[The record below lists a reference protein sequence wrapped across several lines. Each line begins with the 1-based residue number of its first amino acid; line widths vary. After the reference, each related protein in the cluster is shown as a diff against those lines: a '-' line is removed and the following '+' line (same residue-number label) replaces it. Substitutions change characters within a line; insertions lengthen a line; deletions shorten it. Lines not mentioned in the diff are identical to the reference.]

1 MATYSINI
9 GTSIETMTYNIL
21 GATAVDLSPVLNVLK
36 DNNNKEINS
45 KDIRD
50 AILTSFSSS
59 AFKQTL
65 ASESTISYIGV
76 DNVNPDYLSKDVKKK
91 VLFGKRSFT
100 VTGSYPSD
108 SGLRYYSYT
117 NDIMTSSLLNSDI
130 DIFLYNTKK
139 DTVSNNRT
147 KISIL
152 SGTNSS
158 LYRNSPYLQSQVVTV
173 GTYSSLSLDI
183 VNPTLTGATYTVIN
197 FNSNYGTVSFNNI
210 AFPSP
215 QSSYGLVS
223 GLTAA
228 GNDRVLKLNDG
239 ILSWDDISLPDT
251 SYIGVTGSPID
262 IYGSP
267 VNVNGYPLEF
277 TDSRQCTVNIGDI
290 QLGET
295 FNSVSIVEM
304 LRRMVYDYL
313 PPTCSLSVL
322 PPYSSGYVEV
332 GSNPLIKLGYTIN
345 KRSLPTQASVFSY
358 MIPSSY
364 APIINDGQVSVSG
377 TVSGVIITPII
388 SATTSFTLTV
398 NDGTQSNSASATVTG
413 IYPYF
418 YGFSSLTTM
427 TTAGLVSLT
436 KLVEP
441 KSNKNVDIVGNGNFY
456 FIYDS
461 NYPALSDIY
470 NEFGDTISASF
481 SSPTILTLSSPTG
494 LWASKQFRVYQ
505 YNGVP
510 QIGPPSVNYQFEY

>member
-1 MATYSINI
+1 MATYSINT
-9 GTSIETMTYNIL
+9 GTSTETTTYNII
-21 GATAVDLSPVLNVLK
+21 GATAIDLSPILDILP
-36 DNNNKEINS
+36 DNTDKQINP

-50 AILTSFSSS
+50 AVLTSFSNS

-65 ASESTISYIGV
+65 ASQSTTSYIGV
-76 DNVNPDYLSKDVKKK
+76 DDVNPDYANKDVKSK
-91 VLFGKRSFT
+91 VYFGKRAF
-100 VTGSYPSD
+100 
-108 SGLRYYSYT
+108 SGTYSYSYT
-117 NDIMTSSLLNSDI
+117 HDLMTSDLLNSDV
-130 DIFLYNTKK
+130 DVFLYNTKK

-147 KISIL
+147 RIAIL

-158 LYRNSPYLQSQVVTV
+158 LYTNLPYLQSQVVTV

-183 VNPTLTGATYTVIN
+183 INPTFTGGTSSVIN
-197 FNSNYGTVSFNNI
+197 FNSDYGTVSFNQI
-210 AFPSP
+210 VFPRP
-215 QSSYGLVS
+215 QESYGFVP

-228 GNDRVLKLNDG
+228 SDGRVLKWNNGVLG
-239 ILSWDDISLPDT
+239 WDDILLPDT
-251 SYIGVTGSPID
+251 NYIGATGAPTN
-262 IYGSP
+262 IYGSTI
-267 VNVNGYPLEF
+267 NVNGYPFEF
-277 TDSRQCTVNIGDI
+277 ADTRQCTFAMGDI
-290 QLGET
+290 ELGET

-313 PPTCSLSVL
+313 PPICSLSIL

-332 GSNPLIKLGYTIN
+332 GSTPIIKLGYTIT
-345 KRSLPTQASVFSY
+345 KRSLPTQTSVFSY
-358 MIPSSY
+358 MIPSTY
-364 APIINDGQVSVSG
+364 PAITNDGQVTISGSVSG
-377 TVSGVIITPII
+377 VVVTPIT

-398 NDGTQSNSASATVTG
+398 NDGTQSNSASATIAG

-427 TTAGLVSLT
+427 TTAGLASLT

-441 KSNKNVDIVGNGNFY
+441 KSNKNVDVVGTGNFY

-461 NYPALSDIY
+461 NYPALSAIY
-470 NEFGDTISASF
+470 NEFGNTISSASF

-510 QIGPPSVNYQFEY
+510 QIGPPSVNYQFKY

>member
-1 MATYSINI
+1 MATYSINT
-9 GTSIETMTYNIL
+9 GTSTETMTYNII
-21 GATAVDLSPVLNVLK
+21 GATAIDLSPVLDILK
-36 DNNNKEINS
+36 DNSNKEINP

-50 AILTSFSSS
+50 AVLTSFSNS

-65 ASESTISYIGV
+65 ASQSTISYIGV
-76 DNVNPDYLSKDVKKK
+76 DTVNPNYLNKDVKKK
-91 VLFGKRSFT
+91 VYFGKRAFSQLN
-100 VTGSYPSD
+100 S
-108 SGLRYYSYT
+108 YSYT
-117 NDIMTSSLLNSDI
+117 DDIMTSSLLNSDT

-147 KISIL
+147 KIAIL
-152 SGTNSS
+152 AGTNSS
-158 LYRNSPYLQSQVVTV
+158 LYTNSPYLQSQIITV

-197 FNSNYGTVSFNNI
+197 FNSDYGTVSFNNI

-215 QSSYGLVS
+215 QSSYGLIS

-228 GNDRVLKLNDG
+228 GNDRVLKWNNG
-239 ILSWDDISLPDT
+239 ILGWDDILLPDT
-251 SYIGVTGSPID
+251 SYIGVTGSAIN

-277 TDSRQCTVNIGDI
+277 TDSRQCTVPIGDI

-332 GSNPLIKLGYTIN
+332 GSTPLIKLGYTIN
-345 KRSLPTQASVFSY
+345 KKSLPTQTSIFSY

-364 APIINDGQVSVSG
+364 PPITTNGQVSVSG
-377 TVSGVIITPII
+377 TVNGVVITPIT
-388 SATTSFTLTV
+388 SATTSFTITV
-398 NDGTQSNSASATVTG
+398 SDGTQSNSSSTTVTG

-427 TTAGLVSLT
+427 TTAGLAALT

-441 KSNKNVDIVGNGNFY
+441 QGIKNIDVIGNGNLY

-461 NYPALSDIY
+461 NYPLLSAIY
-470 NEFGDTISASF
+470 NEFGNTISGSF

-510 QIGPPSVNYQFEY
+510 QIGPPSINYQFKY

>member
-1 MATYSINI
+1 MATYSINT
-9 GTSIETMTYNIL
+9 GTSTETMTYNII
-21 GATAVDLSPVLNVLK
+21 GATAIDLSPVLDILK
-36 DNNNKEINS
+36 DNSNKEINP

-50 AILTSFSSS
+50 AVLTSFSNS

-65 ASESTISYIGV
+65 ASQSTISYIGV
-76 DNVNPDYLSKDVKKK
+76 DTLNPDYSSKDVKKK
-91 VLFGKRSFT
+91 VYFGKRSF
-100 VTGSYPSD
+100 
-108 SGLRYYSYT
+108 SGTYSY
-117 NDIMTSSLLNSDI
+117 DVMTSNLLNSDT

-147 KISIL
+147 RIAIL
-152 SGTNSS
+152 AGTNSS
-158 LYRNSPYLQSQVVTV
+158 LYTSSPYLQSQIVTV

-183 VNPTLTGATYTVIN
+183 INPTLTGTTYAVIN
-197 FNSNYGTVSFNNI
+197 FNSDSGTVSFNNI
-210 AFPSP
+210 AFPSF
-215 QSSYGLVS
+215 QSSYGLIF

-228 GNDRVLKLNDG
+228 GNDRVLKWNNG
-239 ILSWDDISLPDT
+239 ILGWDDILLPDT
-251 SYIGVTGSPID
+251 SYIGVTGSAIN

-277 TDSRQCTVNIGDI
+277 TDSRQCTVAIGDI

-304 LRRMVYDYL
+304 LRRIVYDYL
-313 PPTCSLSVL
+313 PPTCSLSIL

-332 GSNPLIKLGYTIN
+332 GSTPLIKLGYTIN
-345 KRSLPTQASVFSY
+345 KRSLPTQTSIFSY

-364 APIINDGQVSVSG
+364 APITNDGQVTVSG
-377 TVSGVIITPII
+377 TVSGVVITPIT

-398 NDGTQSNSASATVTG
+398 NDGTQSNSSSATVTG

-427 TTAGLVSLT
+427 TTAGLAPLT

-441 KSNKNVDIVGNGNFY
+441 KSNKNVDISGNGNLY

-461 NYPALSDIY
+461 NYPVLTAIY
-470 NEFGDTISASF
+470 NEFGNTISSSF

-510 QIGPPSVNYQFEY
+510 QIGPPSINYQFKY

>member
-1 MATYSINI
+1 MATYSINT
-9 GTSIETMTYNIL
+9 GTSTETMTYNII
-21 GATAVDLSPVLNVLK
+21 GATAIDLSPVLDILK
-36 DNNNKEINS
+36 DNSNKEINP

-50 AILTSFSSS
+50 AVLTSFSNS

-65 ASESTISYIGV
+65 ASQSTISYIGV
-76 DNVNPDYLSKDVKKK
+76 DTVNPNYLNKDVKKK
-91 VLFGKRSFT
+91 VYFGKRAFSQLN
-100 VTGSYPSD
+100 S
-108 SGLRYYSYT
+108 YSYT
-117 NDIMTSSLLNSDI
+117 DDIMTSSLLNSDT

-147 KISIL
+147 KIAIL
-152 SGTNSS
+152 AGTNSS
-158 LYRNSPYLQSQVVTV
+158 LYTNSPYLQSQIITV

-197 FNSNYGTVSFNNI
+197 FNSDYGTVSFNNI

-215 QSSYGLVS
+215 QSSYGLIP

-228 GNDRVLKLNDG
+228 GNDRVLKWNNG
-239 ILSWDDISLPDT
+239 ILGWDDILLPDT
-251 SYIGVTGSPID
+251 SYIGVTGSAIN

-277 TDSRQCTVNIGDI
+277 TDSRQCTVPIGDI

-332 GSNPLIKLGYTIN
+332 GSTPLIKLGYTIN
-345 KRSLPTQASVFSY
+345 KKSLPTQTSIFSY

-364 APIINDGQVSVSG
+364 PPITTNGQVSVSG
-377 TVSGVIITPII
+377 TVNGVVITPIT
-388 SATTSFTLTV
+388 SATTSFTITV
-398 NDGTQSNSASATVTG
+398 NDGTQSNSSSTTVTG

-427 TTAGLVSLT
+427 TTAGLAALT

-441 KSNKNVDIVGNGNFY
+441 QGTKNIDVIGNGNLY

-461 NYPALSDIY
+461 NYPLLSAIY
-470 NEFGDTISASF
+470 NEFGNTISGSF

-510 QIGPPSVNYQFEY
+510 QIGPPSINYQFKY

>member
-9 GTSIETMTYNIL
+9 GTSTETMVYNII
-21 GATAVDLSPVLNVLK
+21 GATAIDLSPVLDILK
-36 DNNNKEINS
+36 DNTDKEINP

-50 AILTSFSSS
+50 AVLTSFSNS

-65 ASESTISYIGV
+65 ASQSTISYIGV
-76 DNVNPDYLSKDVKKK
+76 DTVNPNYSSKDVKEK
-91 VLFGKRSFT
+91 VYFGKRAF
-100 VTGSYPSD
+100 
-108 SGLRYYSYT
+108 SGLSSYSYT
-117 NDIMTSSLLNSDI
+117 HDIMTSNLLNSDT

-139 DTVSNNRT
+139 DTVSNDRT
-147 KISIL
+147 KIAIL
-152 SGTNSS
+152 AGTNSS
-158 LYRNSPYLQSQVVTV
+158 LYTNSPYLQSQIITV

-197 FNSNYGTVSFNNI
+197 FNSDYGTVSFNNI

-215 QSSYGLVS
+215 QSSYGLIP

-228 GNDRVLKLNDG
+228 GNDRVLKWNNG
-239 ILSWDDISLPDT
+239 ILGWDDILLPDT
-251 SYIGVTGSPID
+251 SYIGVTGSAIN

-277 TDSRQCTVNIGDI
+277 TDSRQCTVAIGDI

-332 GSNPLIKLGYTIN
+332 GSTPLIKLGYTIN
-345 KRSLPTQASVFSY
+345 KKSLPTLTSIFSY

-364 APIINDGQVSVSG
+364 PPITNAGEVSISG
-377 TVSGVIITPII
+377 TTNGVVITPIT
-388 SATTSFTLTV
+388 SATTSFTITV
-398 NDGTQSNSASATVTG
+398 SDGTQSNSSTTTVTG

-427 TTAGLVSLT
+427 TTAGLAFLT

-441 KSNKNVDIVGNGNFY
+441 NGNKNVDIVGNGNLY

-461 NYPALSDIY
+461 NYPVLSAIY
-470 NEFGDTISASF
+470 NEFGNTISGSF

-510 QIGPPSVNYQFEY
+510 QIGPPSINYQFKY

>member
-1 MATYSINI
+1 MATYSINT
-9 GTSIETMTYNIL
+9 GTSTETMTYNII
-21 GATAVDLSPVLNVLK
+21 GATAIDLSPVLDILK
-36 DNNNKEINS
+36 DNSNKEINP

-50 AILTSFSSS
+50 AVLTSFSNS

-65 ASESTISYIGV
+65 ASQSTISYIGV
-76 DNVNPDYLSKDVKKK
+76 DTVNPNYLNKDVKKK
-91 VLFGKRSFT
+91 VYFGKRA
-100 VTGSYPSD
+100 
-108 SGLRYYSYT
+108 YT
-117 NDIMTSSLLNSDI
+117 DDIMTSNLLNSDT

-147 KISIL
+147 KIAIL
-152 SGTNSS
+152 AGTNSS
-158 LYRNSPYLQSQVVTV
+158 LYTNSPYLQSQIITV

-197 FNSNYGTVSFNNI
+197 FNSDYGTVSFNNI

-215 QSSYGLVS
+215 QSSYGLIP

-228 GNDRVLKLNDG
+228 GNDRVLKWNNG
-239 ILSWDDISLPDT
+239 ILGWDDILLPDT
-251 SYIGVTGSPID
+251 SYIGVTGSAIN

-277 TDSRQCTVNIGDI
+277 TDSRQCTVPIGDI

-332 GSNPLIKLGYTIN
+332 GSTPLIKLGYTIN
-345 KRSLPTQASVFSY
+345 KKSLPTQTSIFSY

-364 APIINDGQVSVSG
+364 PPITTNGQVSVSG
-377 TVSGVIITPII
+377 TVNGVVITPIT
-388 SATTSFTLTV
+388 SATTSFTITV
-398 NDGTQSNSASATVTG
+398 SDGTQSNSSSTTVTG

-427 TTAGLVSLT
+427 TTAGLAALT

-441 KSNKNVDIVGNGNFY
+441 QGIKNIDVIGNGNLY

-461 NYPALSDIY
+461 NYPLLSAIY
-470 NEFGDTISASF
+470 NEFGNTISGSF

-510 QIGPPSVNYQFEY
+510 QIGPPSINYQFKY

>member
-9 GTSIETMTYNIL
+9 GTSTETMVYNII
-21 GATAVDLSPVLNVLK
+21 GATAIDLSPVLDILK
-36 DNNNKEINS
+36 DNSNKEINP

-50 AILTSFSSS
+50 AVLTSFSNS

-65 ASESTISYIGV
+65 ASQSTISYIGV
-76 DNVNPDYLSKDVKKK
+76 DTVNPNYLNKDVKKK
-91 VLFGKRSFT
+91 VYFGKRAFSQLN
-100 VTGSYPSD
+100 S
-108 SGLRYYSYT
+108 YSYT
-117 NDIMTSSLLNSDI
+117 DDIMTSSLLNSDT

-147 KISIL
+147 KIAIL
-152 SGTNSS
+152 AGTNSS
-158 LYRNSPYLQSQVVTV
+158 LYTNSPYLQSQIITV

-183 VNPTLTGATYTVIN
+183 INPTITGTTYAVIN
-197 FNSNYGTVSFNNI
+197 FNSDSGTVSFNNI
-210 AFPSP
+210 AFPSL
-215 QSSYGLVS
+215 QSSYGLIS

-228 GNDRVLKLNDG
+228 GNDRVLKWNNG
-239 ILSWDDISLPDT
+239 ILGWDDILLPDT
-251 SYIGVTGSPID
+251 SYIGVTGSAIN

-277 TDSRQCTVNIGDI
+277 TDSRQCTVPIGDI

-332 GSNPLIKLGYTIN
+332 GSTPLIKLGYTIN
-345 KRSLPTQASVFSY
+345 KKSLPTQTSIFSY

-364 APIINDGQVSVSG
+364 PPITNAGEVSISG
-377 TVSGVIITPII
+377 TTNGVVITPIT
-388 SATTSFTLTV
+388 SATTSFTITV
-398 NDGTQSNSASATVTG
+398 SDGTQSNSSATTVTG

-427 TTAGLVSLT
+427 TTAGLAALT

-441 KSNKNVDIVGNGNFY
+441 QGIKNIDVIGNGNLY

-461 NYPALSDIY
+461 NYPLLSAIY
-470 NEFGDTISASF
+470 NEFGNTISGSF

-510 QIGPPSVNYQFEY
+510 QIGPPSINYQFKY

>member
-1 MATYSINI
+1 MATYSINT
-9 GTSIETMTYNIL
+9 GTSTETMTYNII
-21 GATAVDLSPVLNVLK
+21 GATAIDLSPVLDILK
-36 DNNNKEINS
+36 DNSNKEINP

-50 AILTSFSSS
+50 AVLTSFSNS

-65 ASESTISYIGV
+65 ASQSTISYIGV
-76 DNVNPDYLSKDVKKK
+76 DTVNPNYLNKDVKKK
-91 VLFGKRSFT
+91 VYFGKRAFSQLN
-100 VTGSYPSD
+100 S
-108 SGLRYYSYT
+108 YSYID
-117 NDIMTSSLLNSDI
+117 DIMTSSLLNSDT

-147 KISIL
+147 KIAIL
-152 SGTNSS
+152 AGTNSS
-158 LYRNSPYLQSQVVTV
+158 LYTNSPYLQSQIITV

-197 FNSNYGTVSFNNI
+197 FNSDYGTVSFNNI

-215 QSSYGLVS
+215 QSSYGLIS

-228 GNDRVLKLNDG
+228 GNDRVLKWNNG
-239 ILSWDDISLPDT
+239 ILGWDDILLPDT
-251 SYIGVTGSPID
+251 SYIGVTGSAIN

-277 TDSRQCTVNIGDI
+277 TDSRQCTVPIGDI

-332 GSNPLIKLGYTIN
+332 GSTPLIKLGYTIN
-345 KRSLPTQASVFSY
+345 KKSLPTQTSIFSY

-364 APIINDGQVSVSG
+364 PPITTNGQVSVSG
-377 TVSGVIITPII
+377 TVNGVVITPIT
-388 SATTSFTLTV
+388 SATTSFTITV
-398 NDGTQSNSASATVTG
+398 SDGTQSNSSSTTVTG

-427 TTAGLVSLT
+427 TTAGLAALT

-441 KSNKNVDIVGNGNFY
+441 QGIKNIDVIGNGNLY

-461 NYPALSDIY
+461 NYPLLSAIY
-470 NEFGDTISASF
+470 NEFGNTISGSF

-510 QIGPPSVNYQFEY
+510 QIGPPSINYQFKY

>member
-1 MATYSINI
+1 MATYSINT
-9 GTSIETMTYNIL
+9 GTSTQAMAYNII
-21 GATAVDLSPVLNVLK
+21 GATAIDLSPVLDILK
-36 DNNNKEINS
+36 DNTDKEINP

-65 ASESTISYIGV
+65 ASQSNISYIGV
-76 DNVNPDYLSKDVKKK
+76 DTVDTNYLAKDVKNK
-91 VLFGKRSFT
+91 VFFGKRAF
-100 VTGSYPSD
+100 
-108 SGLRYYSYT
+108 SGTYSYSYT
-117 NDIMTSSLLNSDI
+117 HDIMTSALLNNDV
-130 DIFLYNTKK
+130 DIFLFNTKR

-147 KISIL
+147 RIAIL

-158 LYRNSPYLQSQVVTV
+158 LYTNSPYIQSQIIAN

-183 VNPTLTGATYTVIN
+183 INPTFTGGTATVIN
-197 FNSNYGTVSFNNI
+197 FNSNYGTVSFNDI
-210 AFPSP
+210 SFPNP
-215 QSSYGLVS
+215 QSSYGLIP

-228 GNDRVLKLNDG
+228 GDGRVLKWNNG
-239 ILSWDDISLPDT
+239 ILSWDDILLADT
-251 SYIGVTGSPID
+251 SYVGVTGSSIN
-262 IYGSP
+262 IYGTP

-277 TDSRQCTVNIGDI
+277 TDNRECMVSIGDI

-313 PPTCSLSVL
+313 PPTCSLSIL

-332 GSNPLIKLGYTIN
+332 GSTPLIKLEYTIN
-345 KRSLPTQASVFSY
+345 KRSLPTQTSIFSY

-364 APIINDGQVSVSG
+364 APIINDGQVTVSG
-377 TVSGVIITPII
+377 TVNGVVITPIT

-398 NDGTQSNSASATVTG
+398 NDGTQSNSANATVAG

-427 TTAGLVSLT
+427 TTAGLASLT
-436 KLVEP
+436 KLVEF
-441 KSNKNVDIVGNGNFY
+441 KGDKNIDVIGSGNLY

-461 NYPALSDIY
+461 NYPILSNIY
-470 NEFGDTISASF
+470 NEFGNTISGSF

-494 LWASKQFRVYQ
+494 LWASKQFRVYK
-505 YNGVP
+505 YNGVS
-510 QIGPPSVNYQFEY
+510 QIGPPSVNYQFKY